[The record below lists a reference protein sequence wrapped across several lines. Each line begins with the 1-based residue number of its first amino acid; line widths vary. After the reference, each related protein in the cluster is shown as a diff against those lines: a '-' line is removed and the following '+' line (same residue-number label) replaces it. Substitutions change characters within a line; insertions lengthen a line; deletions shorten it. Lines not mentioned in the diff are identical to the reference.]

1 MSLTSSEYSLQLSL
15 YILVYRRLVVHA
27 YETPRAFH
35 RNIPRKL
42 ISDLPKHIKPFTES
56 HFPVKPLFYPFSDN
70 IKIGIKFRNINLHCL
85 ACIIISFHYEKKIV
99 IPFSVTLISWISIVG
114 NPRSVSLLLP
124 KVRPMVGLAS
134 LRCETDRVFPAMLNQ
149 L

>member
-1 MSLTSSEYSLQLSL
+1 MCNVATCIGIFSTAVTIYTCIQQAGGACIRNTSGLSQKYISE
-15 YILVYRRLVVHA
+15 V
-27 YETPRAFH
+27 
-35 RNIPRKL
+35 N
-42 ISDLPKHIKPFTES
+42 LPKHIKPFTES

-70 IKIGIKFRNINLHCL
+70 IKIGMKFRNINLH
-85 ACIIISFHYEKKIV
+85 IIISFHYQKKIV

-134 LRCETDRVFPAMLNQ
+134 LRCETDRVFPTMLNQ